1 MYFLLSRSISLIC
14 KSCDA
19 GPCLFFF
26 CDFGA
31 IVYWPVDLEKKL

>member
-19 GPCLFFF
+19 GPCLFF